1 MAIEVFVDDLME
13 VVLKQ
18 PKNICYLTEVN
29 SVRNIV
35 LGAKKINSLYLTSDI
50 WRASNIVVLRNS
62 PLSLY

>member
-1 MAIEVFVDDLME
+1 MAMEVFVDDLME
-13 VVLKQ
+13 VVLKK

-29 SVRNIV
+29 LLRNIV